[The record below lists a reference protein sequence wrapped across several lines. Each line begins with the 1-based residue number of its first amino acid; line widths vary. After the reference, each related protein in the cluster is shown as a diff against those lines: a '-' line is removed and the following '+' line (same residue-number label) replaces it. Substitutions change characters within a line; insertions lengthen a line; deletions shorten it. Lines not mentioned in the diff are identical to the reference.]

1 MQSHPLCKMHFDQYQ
16 ASSAAR
22 GGRYQKEMIRYDTEP
37 AWYIDKIRYP
47 TILALPFPFPRKIE
61 ISA

>member
-37 AWYIDKIRYP
+37 AWYIDKIP
-47 TILALPFPFPRKIE
+47 NDTSSSFPLPKE
-61 ISA
+61 N